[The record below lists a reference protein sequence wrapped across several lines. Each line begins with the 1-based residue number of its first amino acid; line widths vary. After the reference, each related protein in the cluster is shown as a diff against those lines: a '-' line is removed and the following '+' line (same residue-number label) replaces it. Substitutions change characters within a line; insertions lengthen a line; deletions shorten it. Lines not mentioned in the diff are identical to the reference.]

1 MKRQV
6 AYYFALIFILAA
18 VSAHAGDIALLKQ
31 KLVDARSALF
41 TMLENVDKRDAAQQ
55 KLVKD
60 TANAV
65 SAVLADMKAPE
76 GKEAL
81 FKELVAT
88 WKAFKKTREEEL
100 VPRILERKQ
109 LEAEHIATGI
119 QNERFLKMINLCEE
133 LEKK

>member
-1 MKRQV
+1 MKKLV
-6 AYYFALIFILAA
+6 AYCFALFIMLAA

-31 KLVDARSALF
+31 KLVDARCALF
-41 TMLENVDKRDAAQQ
+41 TMLENVEKRDAAQQ

-60 TANAV
+60 TADAV
-65 SAVLADMKAPE
+65 SVVLADMKAPV

-100 VPRILERKQ
+100 VPSILERKQ

>member
-6 AYYFALIFILAA
+6 ANGVALFFILASA
-18 VSAHAGDIALLKQ
+18 SAHAGDIALLKQ

-65 SAVLADMKAPE
+65 SAVLADMKSPA

-133 LEKK
+133 LEK